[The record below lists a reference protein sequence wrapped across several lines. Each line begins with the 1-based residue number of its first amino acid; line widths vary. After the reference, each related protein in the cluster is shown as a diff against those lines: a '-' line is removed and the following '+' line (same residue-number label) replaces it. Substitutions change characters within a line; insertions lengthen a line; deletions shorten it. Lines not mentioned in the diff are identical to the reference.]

1 MPLYPG
7 GRTQQGPVF
16 VDSLDNDALANSM
29 ALAMEDAMK
38 QYHQSIKHQPLPATG
53 ERDRRLLFVS
63 IARGVLGYLKAHQGS
78 IAAHVGGENGTV
90 TLGVNMDHH

>member
-7 GRTQQGPVF
+7 GRKPQGLGF
-16 VDSLDNDALANSM
+16 VDSLDNEALADSM

-38 QYHQSIKHQPLPATG
+38 QYHQSIKNQPLPATG

-63 IARGVLGYLKAHQGS
+63 IARGVLGYLRNHQAS
-78 IAAHVGGENGTV
+78 ISASVGGENGTV
-90 TLGVNMDHH
+90 NLGVNMDQH